1 MPLFVKIRSFLRNL
15 FLSRRVDADLDQE
28 VASHLELL
36 VEENLRAGMSPKE
49 AQRAALIELGGF
61 EQVKEQVREQRIGNW
76 FRSLPS
82 DCRYGLRQL
91 RQNLGFTAI
100 AVLTLALGIG
110 ASTVVFSVFY
120 NLLFNAFAAKD
131 ASRLIVPVVQNA
143 ETPADIR
150 PLNCHL
156 ADLKFIREQNQ
167 VFENIVGS
175 YSGMVQLRDGAQTYQ
190 LYNASVTSDA
200 FEFYGVPPLL
210 GRGITRED
218 GKPGAAPVFVMSY
231 KSWKSDFDADR
242 QILGKTYTLD
252 GEPHTL
258 VGVMPPRFHAY
269 GLLPETWTAIPW
281 AGSTASPDP
290 EPELKLLARLK
301 PGVSIEAASAELDV
315 IVKHLALLH
324 PDDYPKRFSAGVL
337 SATDYLMG
345 PSGLGMVFNSGI
357 QLKNILY
364 DLLAAV
370 MVLLLIACSNVAN
383 LLLARATVREK
394 EIAVRSAL
402 GATGSRIIRQLLTE
416 SFMLA
421 IASCLVGCLFAWFG
435 MKGVGAVIHQKAW
448 ARIAAETVV
457 GLNPPVLL
465 FALGLTLLTTLIC
478 GLAPALHVRRRDL
491 QPHLVG
497 DGKGVNASSRAG
509 TLRAGLVIAQVALSI
524 VLLIGAGL
532 MMRSFFLLTHI
543 DLGFNPRNILVVG
556 FAPPRGRSGLPDR
569 AKLAS
574 PEGQVRFQRILERL
588 KALPGVADVAVNNT
602 IPGYGPSRG
611 PQVTVPGG
619 THAVE
624 AGLDECDE
632 QCAQTLG
639 LRLVQGRWL
648 SREDV
653 QTDQFV
659 AVINQRLAHEF
670 FADRNPVGQRLLVKG
685 FDRWKGTLRKAF
697 ALKPSQPPQDATL
710 QIVGVV
716 GDVKNFGPQQ
726 PAVPMAFIPPLIT
739 GAFILQV
746 KTNVEPGSLM
756 HAVQEQVWAV
766 DRGEIFWVFDP
777 LEDFLQE
784 HTYATPEFSVMISTP
799 LAGIGLLLVV
809 IGIFS
814 VMAYTVSLQTHEIG
828 IRMALGGQ
836 QSIILKMILAKGARL
851 LAAGMVI
858 GLSASFAL
866 MRFLASQI
874 WGVSV
879 TDPWTFTAAVTLIAL
894 VGLAGCYL
902 PARRAAR
909 VDPMIA
915 LRYE

>member
-1 MPLFVKIRSFLRNL
+1 MNWLRRPLHKSRAERELDEELQFHLEQQIADGVAAGLSPEEARRRATLEFGGLERVKEEVRDTRWETHLDSAFRDFRYAFRNL
-15 FLSRRVDADLDQE
+15 RKDRRF
-28 VASHLELL
+28 
-36 VEENLRAGMSPKE
+36 
-49 AQRAALIELGGF
+49 ALI
-61 EQVKEQVREQRIGNW
+61 
-76 FRSLPS
+76 
-82 DCRYGLRQL
+82 
-91 RQNLGFTAI
+91 AI
-100 AVLTLALGIG
+100 FALALGLG
-110 ASTVVFSVFY
+110 ASTVVFSVVY

-131 ASRLIVPVVQNA
+131 ASRLVVPVVQNT
-143 ETPADIR
+143 ETSGDVR

-156 ADLKFIREQNQ
+156 TDLKFIREQNQ

-175 YSGMVQLRDGAQTYQ
+175 DSGMVQLRDGPQTYQ
-190 LYNASVTSDA
+190 LHNAPVTSDA

-210 GRGITRED
+210 GRGITPED
-218 GKPGAAPVFVMSY
+218 GKPEAAPVFVMSY
-231 KSWKSDFDADR
+231 KTWKGEFNADP

-252 GEPHTL
+252 GAPHTL
-258 VGVMPPRFHAY
+258 VGIMPPRFHAY
-269 GLLPETWTAIPW
+269 GVLPETWTPIPW
-281 AGSTASPDP
+281 ARGSSSSDP

-301 PGVSIEAASAELDV
+301 PGVSIENASAELDV
-315 IVKHLALLH
+315 IVKHLALLY
-324 PDDYPKRFSAGVL
+324 PDDYPKRFSARVL

-345 PSGLGMVFNSGI
+345 PSRLGIVFNSGI

-402 GATGSRIIRQLLTE
+402 GATSSRIIRQLLTE
-416 SFMLA
+416 SFVLA
-421 IASCLVGCLFAWFG
+421 IASCLVGCVFAWLG

-457 GLNPPVLL
+457 GLNPPVLF
-465 FALGLTLLTTLIC
+465 FAIVLTLLTTLIC

-497 DGKGVNASSRAG
+497 DSKGVNARSRHG
-509 TLRAGLVIAQVALSI
+509 KLRAGLVIGQVALSI

-532 MMRSFFLLTHI
+532 MMRSLFLLTHI
-543 DLGFNPRNILVVG
+543 DLGFNPQNILVVG
-556 FAPPRGRSGLPDR
+556 FAPPRGRTGLPDR

-619 THAVE
+619 THVAE

-632 QCAQTLG
+632 HCAQTLG
-639 LRLVQGRWL
+639 LHLIQGRWL

-653 QTDQFV
+653 RTGQFA
-659 AVINQRLAHEF
+659 AVINRRLAHDF
-670 FADRNPVGQRLLVKG
+670 FADRNPVGQQLQVKG
-685 FDRWKGTLRKAF
+685 FDRWNGSLRKAF

-716 GDVKNFGPQQ
+716 SDVKNSGPQR

-739 GAFILQV
+739 GAFILQM
-746 KTNVEPGSLM
+746 KTDVEPGSLM
-756 HAVQEQVWAV
+756 HVVQEQVWAV
-766 DRGEIFWVFDP
+766 DRDEIFWVFDP

-784 HTYATPEFSVMISTP
+784 HTYATPEFGVMLSAP
-799 LAGIGLLLVV
+799 LAGIALLLVV
-809 IGIFS
+809 IGVFS

-828 IRMALGGQ
+828 IRVALGAQ
-836 QSIILKMILAKGARL
+836 QRDILSMVLRKGVGLVSIGAVIGILASF
-851 LAAGMVI
+851 
-858 GLSASFAL
+858 GLT
-866 MRFLASQI
+866 RFLAGQI
-874 WGVSV
+874 WNVSATDLFTFCAVLMGILAVGV
-879 TDPWTFTAAVTLIAL
+879 AACFI
-894 VGLAGCYL
+894 
-902 PARRAAR
+902 PARRAAA
-909 VDPMIA
+909 VDPLVA